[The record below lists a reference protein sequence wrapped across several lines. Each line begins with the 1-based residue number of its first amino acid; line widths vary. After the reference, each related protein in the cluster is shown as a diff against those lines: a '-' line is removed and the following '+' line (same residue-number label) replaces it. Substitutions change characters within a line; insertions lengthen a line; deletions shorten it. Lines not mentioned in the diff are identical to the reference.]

1 MNFNLKEEM
10 KIILIYI
17 LLGIT
22 WIYFSDKVLVYLFTK
37 ESIITSIQTYKGI
50 IYVLL
55 TGLIFYLLL
64 KKYFTQLRE
73 TKKELKQKNKKLNIY
88 TNQLKKGNEVLKDSY
103 QTLYEQ
109 TEDLKIMIDF
119 INNINRDT
127 FTDVDKFL
135 SILLRTAH
143 KLVPKSD
150 YGSIYRIRKE
160 KVQYV
165 DAVGHNLEKL
175 KKLDLNKEVFNIHKQ
190 KPKIINNL
198 LSKENNDLT
207 RKQHEK
213 LKDASENIRQSL
225 TFSLVVDDQMLAGIS
240 LDIEE
245 NNEANFNED
254 DIDTLEAFRNLAE
267 SFYTFQRYNKL
278 QGEFQRDIILSMI
291 KFLEIHDKYTGG
303 HSEEVAE
310 LSREIAKKMNLNQ
323 KEIQYAYWTGLVHDI
338 GKLIIPRVT
347 LNKQEE
353 ITEEEY
359 SLIKKHPLW
368 AYESLSQSKRLNE
381 IAEFVLYHHEKWDGS
396 GYPEGLKGEEI
407 PLISRII
414 SVADAYS
421 AMTSDRAYRDALSR
435 DDALKELRKN
445 SGKQFDPEIVDIFIG
460 IIESMDKV
468 V

>member
-1 MNFNLKEEM
+1 
-10 KIILIYI
+10 
-17 LLGIT
+17 
-22 WIYFSDKVLVYLFTK
+22 
-37 ESIITSIQTYKGI
+37 
-50 IYVLL
+50 
-55 TGLIFYLLL
+55 
-64 KKYFTQLRE
+64 
-73 TKKELKQKNKKLNIY
+73 
-88 TNQLKKGNEVLKDSY
+88 
-103 QTLYEQ
+103 
-109 TEDLKIMIDF
+109 
-119 INNINRDT
+119 
-127 FTDVDKFL
+127 
-135 SILLRTAH
+135 
-143 KLVPKSD
+143 
-150 YGSIYRIRKE
+150 
-160 KVQYV
+160 
-165 DAVGHNLEKL
+165 
-175 KKLDLNKEVFNIHKQ
+175 
-190 KPKIINNL
+190 
-198 LSKENNDLT
+198 
-207 RKQHEK
+207 
-213 LKDASENIRQSL
+213 
-225 TFSLVVDDQMLAGIS
+225 
-240 LDIEE
+240 
-245 NNEANFNED
+245 
-254 DIDTLEAFRNLAE
+254 
-267 SFYTFQRYNKL
+267 
-278 QGEFQRDIILSMI
+278 
-291 KFLEIHDKYTGG
+291 
-303 HSEEVAE
+303 
-310 LSREIAKKMNLNQ
+310 MNLNQ